1 MALGASVAPE
11 MIVTE
16 ALSEWDLLAGMPQNQ
31 QNTPQPMEPI
41 MAAMSARSAWWVL
54 PEKSTMLNM
63 VWATAVEM

>member
-1 MALGASVAPE
+1 M
-11 MIVTE
+11 
-16 ALSEWDLLAGMPQNQ
+16 SEWDLLAGMPQNQ
-31 QNTPQPMEPI
+31 QKTPQPMEPI